1 MRPCFLPN
9 TCLSVCLT
17 PKARLVGGQAYRSF
31 VMPPCDGHGH
41 YHPFQ
46 KQCVCGYGWVG
57 KFCETDAIPACRNDS
72 GIAQTCTTRREP
84 LPCACIRQ
92 CVTAG
97 SFAPHMREPLH
108 APVCSSRGEYVS
120 WKLDDSG
127 EVQLA
132 SVAAEHP
139 LRGAS
144 KRDWVRWDE
153 QFEAWTCFNGC
164 SGRGACLH
172 GACVCSVGFYG
183 PGCAHP
189 VGGAVEA
196 AVPSSQLSL
205 SLSLTL
211 DLTLTLTL
219 TLARCHPRSCSSTCT
234 TCPHC
239 SLGGAV
245 SSPIGTRSASSP
257 RRSAPSS
264 RRCCAMR
271 QRSRRT
277 RARRTSLW
285 CPRLRPTWRH

>member
-1 MRPCFLPN
+1 MRSL
-9 TCLSVCLT
+9 
-17 PKARLVGGQAYRSF
+17 

-57 KFCETDAIPACRNDS
+57 RFCETDAVPACRNDS
-72 GIAQTCTTRREP
+72 GIAQTCTTRRAP

-108 APVCSSRGEYVS
+108 APVCSSRGEYVP
-120 WKLDDSG
+120 WELDGSG

-139 LRGAS
+139 LRDAS

-172 GACVCSVGFYG
+172 GSCVCFVGFYG

-189 VGGAVEA
+189 VGRAVEA

-205 SLSLTL
+205 TLTLTL
-211 DLTLTLTL
+211 DLTLALTL
-219 TLARCHPRSCSSTCT
+219 PRCEEQGRCQVQGQGIARQ
-234 TCPHC
+234 
-239 SLGGAV
+239 GWQ
-245 SSPIGTRSASSP
+245 P
-257 RRSAPSS
+257 RRQGQGLSSQVASAEGGVKSVH
-264 RRCCAMR
+264 
-271 QRSRRT
+271 
-277 RARRTSLW
+277 L
-285 CPRLRPTWRH
+285 H